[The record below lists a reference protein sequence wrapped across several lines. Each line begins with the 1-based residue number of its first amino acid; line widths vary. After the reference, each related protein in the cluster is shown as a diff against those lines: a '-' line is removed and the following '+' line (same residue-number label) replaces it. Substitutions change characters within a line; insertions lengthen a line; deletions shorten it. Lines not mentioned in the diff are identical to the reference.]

1 MAGAEFKKGYNK
13 GFEDGA
19 NSVEEGL
26 PGWFG
31 TFADMMTLLFAFFV
45 LLAAISIACA
55 LTEGSVDAWGALY
68 MRDYLQ
74 AEGFNVG
81 LAAIAF
87 NGAMVIGR
95 LTGDQLKEVFGIQQF
110 LFISIVCSLIGVII
124 VLFSKVVLFSII
136 GFVIAG
142 LGVSSVIPI
151 CYTLASSIKNINSTV
166 GITII
171 TIAVYGDFMIAPPI
185 LGYTANII
193 GIQYVYLPIVILF
206 ILSTLIL
213 MFKKKEL

>member
-1 MAGAEFKKGYNK
+1 
-13 GFEDGA
+13 
-19 NSVEEGL
+19 
-26 PGWFG
+26 
-31 TFADMMTLLFAFFV
+31 MTLKNNEADKQSFAGIFFKWPIILLILV
-45 LLAAISIACA
+45 LLSITAVF
-55 LTEGSVDAWGALY
+55 LEGGTDSWGALY

-87 NGAMVIGR
+87 NGAMVMGR

-151 CYTLASSIKNINSTV
+151 CYTLASSIKKINPTL
-166 GITII
+166 GITVI
-171 TIAVYGDFMIAPPI
+171 TIAVYGNFMIAPPI

-193 GIQYVYLPIVILF
+193 GIQYVYLPIAILF
-206 ILSTLIL
+206 VFSTLIL
-213 MFKKKEL
+213 VFKKKEL

>member
-1 MAGAEFKKGYNK
+1 
-13 GFEDGA
+13 
-19 NSVEEGL
+19 
-26 PGWFG
+26 
-31 TFADMMTLLFAFFV
+31 MTV
-45 LLAAISIACA
+45 
-55 LTEGSVDAWGALY
+55 
-68 MRDYLQ
+68 
-74 AEGFNVG
+74 
-81 LAAIAF
+81 
-87 NGAMVIGR
+87 
-95 LTGDQLKEVFGIQQF
+95 
-110 LFISIVCSLIGVII
+110 
-124 VLFSKVVLFSII
+124 VLFSKVVLLSIF

-151 CYTLASSIKNINSTV
+151 CYTLASSIKNINPTI
-166 GITII
+166 GITVI

>member
-1 MAGAEFKKGYNK
+1 
-13 GFEDGA
+13 
-19 NSVEEGL
+19 
-26 PGWFG
+26 
-31 TFADMMTLLFAFFV
+31 
-45 LLAAISIACA
+45 
-55 LTEGSVDAWGALY
+55 
-68 MRDYLQ
+68 
-74 AEGFNVG
+74 
-81 LAAIAF
+81 
-87 NGAMVIGR
+87 
-95 LTGDQLKEVFGIQQF
+95 
-110 LFISIVCSLIGVII
+110 VII

>member
-1 MAGAEFKKGYNK
+1 MC
-13 GFEDGA
+13 
-19 NSVEEGL
+19 
-26 PGWFG
+26 
-31 TFADMMTLLFAFFV
+31 
-45 LLAAISIACA
+45 I
-55 LTEGSVDAWGALY
+55 
-68 MRDYLQ
+68 RDSLQ
-74 AEGFNVG
+74 AEGFKVG

-87 NGAMVIGR
+87 KGAMVIGR
-95 LTGDQLKEVFGIQQF
+95 LTGDQLKAFFGIQQF
-110 LFISIVCSLIGVII
+110 LFLSIVCSLIGVAV
-124 VLFSKVVLFSII
+124 VLFSKVVLLSII

-151 CYTLASSIKNINSTV
+151 CYTLASSIKNINPTV
-166 GITII
+166 GITVI

-213 MFKKKEL
+213 MFKKREL

>member
-1 MAGAEFKKGYNK
+1 M
-13 GFEDGA
+13 
-19 NSVEEGL
+19 
-26 PGWFG
+26 
-31 TFADMMTLLFAFFV
+31 
-45 LLAAISIACA
+45 
-55 LTEGSVDAWGALY
+55 
-68 MRDYLQ
+68 
-74 AEGFNVG
+74 
-81 LAAIAF
+81 
-87 NGAMVIGR
+87 
-95 LTGDQLKEVFGIQQF
+95 
-110 LFISIVCSLIGVII
+110 II
-124 VLFSKVVLFSII
+124 VQFSIVVLFSII